1 METRISRRTGALLTL
16 ALCAAGFASACTA
29 ERAGLAKPEPVS
41 VAPAAP
47 ALTPPPVAMTGKWRL
62 SSPGAGACTVTFSGQ
77 AGAGEGATAPEG
89 GCPGNFY
96 TSRKWSFEGGSLI
109 LRDHTGKPLGQLA
122 FANDRFEGQSSGGQA
137 ITLAR

>member
-1 METRISRRTGALLTL
+1 MGAL
-16 ALCAAGFASACTA
+16 ALCAAGFSAGCTA
-29 ERAGLAKPEPVS
+29 ERAGVAKPEPVS

-47 ALTPPPVAMTGKWRL
+47 AVTPPPVPMAGRWRL
-62 SSPGAGACTVTFSGQ
+62 SSPGAGTCAVTFGGQ
-77 AGAGEGATAPEG
+77 ASAAEGSMAPEG

-122 FANDRFEGQSSGGQA
+122 FANDRFEGQSSAGQA
-137 ITLAR
+137 ITLSR